1 MNGISRLS
9 RRSLC
14 SGMAFSAAATLLVS
28 SPAAATQPP
37 PGAIQ
42 GAQILLGEPSAL
54 KRMVLGVSLHCG
66 GTRAYFRE
74 HGSRLA
80 REVAD
85 GKRLILLTHIVRTP
99 RELPVGVELL
109 RLGSAFYPE
118 AFLGT
123 LALSVELDEPVSL
136 PMVKEYVAM
145 KGWDV
150 VQGKEHTKDFLAA
163 LLATRRAYEVELGVK
178 KTPFVQEG

>member
-1 MNGISRLS
+1 MNGPFRFS

-14 SGMAFSAAATLLVS
+14 AGLAFGAAATLLAS
-28 SPAAATQPP
+28 SRAAAALPP
-37 PGAIQ
+37 PDAIQ
-42 GAQILLGEPSAL
+42 GAQILLGEASAS

-80 REVAD
+80 REVGD
-85 GKRLILLTHIVRTP
+85 GERLILLTHIVRTP

-109 RLGSAFYPE
+109 RLGSALYPE
-118 AFLGT
+118 AFLGA

-136 PMVKEYVAM
+136 PMVKEFVAM
-145 KGWDV
+145 KEWDV
-150 VQGKEHTKDFLAA
+150 VEGNEHTKGFLAA
-163 LLATRRAYEVELGVK
+163 LLATRRAYEEELGVK